1 MVVPY
6 HLEQNRHLRQVL
18 HPVLGASQ
26 QRIHQ
31 NAHVSPRLPFSQ
43 GPNGIST
50 ALQTK
55 ERYFARL
62 SADISPDKPA
72 FEESRWITS
81 DDVNVGHLLDVF
93 TTIDRNSDHIWDAC
107 SNFMLYLFWHRGR
120 LTVLGPKIEGLP
132 DDHPSKPGCLFILA
146 QLLDSVG
153 NWVEKKRLLACTLDL
168 WRERE
173 SNDQVVLV
181 LMVLSD
187 TNRVIGLREEG
198 MQQAREALEIY
209 ERLGDTGKQADS
221 LIKLA
226 RLLGSENQFDAAE
239 EAAFRAI
246 ALLPGESE
254 QFRVCQSRLALNGIY
269 QSKGEIDKAIH
280 HHEAIIGV
288 ATPFNW
294 NDELFWA
301 HYYLGRLFHD
311 GCRFDDAQPHVERA
325 SRTRPTTNTTWVA

>member
-1 MVVPY
+1 MD
-6 HLEQNRHLRQVL
+6 
-18 HPVLGASQ
+18 
-26 QRIHQ
+26 
-31 NAHVSPRLPFSQ
+31 HV
-43 GPNGIST
+43 
-50 ALQTK
+50 
-55 ERYFARL
+55 E
-62 SADISPDKPA
+62 
-72 FEESRWITS
+72 
-81 DDVNVGHLLDVF
+81 HLLDVF
-93 TTIDRNSDHIWDAC
+93 TTIDRNSDDIWDAC
-107 SNFMLYLFWHRGR
+107 SNFMLHLFWHRGR

-132 DDHPSKPGCLFILA
+132 DDHPSKPGYLFTLA

-153 NWVEKKRLLACTLDL
+153 NWVEKKQLLACALDL

-198 MQQAREALEIY
+198 MQQARETLEIY

-221 LIKLA
+221 LVKLA

-246 ALLPGESE
+246 TLSPGESE
-254 QFRVCQSRLALNGIY
+254 QFRVCQSHLALGGIY

-280 HHEAIIGV
+280 HYEAIIGI

-311 GCRFDDAQPHVERA
+311 GCRFDDTQPHVERA
-325 SRTRPTTNTTWVA
+325 KSYAANNEYHLDGVMEMQAVI